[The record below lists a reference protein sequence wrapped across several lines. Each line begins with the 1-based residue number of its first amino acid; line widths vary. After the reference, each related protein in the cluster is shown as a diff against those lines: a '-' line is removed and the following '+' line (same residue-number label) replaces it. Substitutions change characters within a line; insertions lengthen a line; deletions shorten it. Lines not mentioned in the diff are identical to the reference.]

1 MAAAVSLPPFA
12 PVPPSTVREL
22 LQLEEWKACLEAW
35 IVLAEIRLN
44 LSEKEFRLSA
54 PKDESAVSFL
64 STYVQ
69 EASSSSVSLF
79 HSGAE
84 ARRLRR
90 LCFLL
95 VRRLFLELEPP
106 PPSLLDWKFLGN
118 LSEQYVS
125 TRALESLLREVWKRE
140 EEKIT
145 LSIEDEK
152 QLVIKQLAPPR
163 AHQLPA
169 LLSSL
174 RKLTLLST
182 SLPQAG
188 HVLMTGSDY
197 LDTLA
202 ESYQNW
208 EDPALRKA
216 LVANLYVG
224 LVSLTKTEPP
234 LASLLL
240 DQLFSLK
247 ETALNPKRPAN
258 VPTLLSDLIC
268 SSNFLYR
275 IQGFFTAAPQKRS
288 ETLLSDL
295 RAYQKDSSSLHS
307 RYRRPRNLDKGKGR
321 AVDNAET
328 DGVDMHKM
336 SLITQVQDLFPDLG
350 SGYVTKLL
358 DYFSDNPETVIS
370 QLLDD
375 KLPPELRSLD
385 QSESLLS
392 EASDIHYNE
401 PEPPLPPT
409 QTPSTFTRK
418 NAFDN
423 DELDHLAVPES
434 KLHFGRANPELTA
447 DDVLD
452 DRTHHSTNKAAI
464 ISALE
469 AFDSDEDERDDT
481 YDVADVG
488 GTLDS
493 GPTAGDDDAVAADLR
508 RRNAA
513 NSQEANDLAL
523 FKLYKSSPDVFGRSA
538 VTRRSKERVA
548 LRKETGMTDETIE
561 GWALMLSRDPKRLA
575 KLEGQSSL
583 SAGSVGQ
590 RELAPTSYR
599 KQKVTDSEG
608 NATGTEES
616 EVERSDGA
624 RGGRGGGG
632 RGGRRGGNRGG
643 RGRGRGDVAGSSGD
657 RDTVIARQKKDA
669 NKSSRANHSRRDQRA
684 KKMARGGI

>member
-1 MAAAVSLPPFA
+1 M
-12 PVPPSTVREL
+12 PPSAVREL

-35 IVLAEIRLN
+35 IVLAEMRLN
-44 LSEKEFRLSA
+44 LTEKEFRLSA

-64 STYVQ
+64 STYFQ
-69 EASSSSVSLF
+69 EASSSSASLF

-84 ARRLRR
+84 AKRLRR
-90 LCFLL
+90 FCFLL
-95 VRRLFLELEPP
+95 VRRLLLELQPP
-106 PPSLLDWKFLGN
+106 PPGFLDWKFLGN

-125 TRALESLLREVWKRE
+125 TRALETLLGEVWKRE
-140 EEKIT
+140 SEKIT
-145 LSIEDEK
+145 LSIEEEK
-152 QLVIKQLAPPR
+152 QLVIKQLAIPR
-163 AHQLPA
+163 TAQLPG
-169 LLSSL
+169 LLSTL

-188 HVLMTGSDY
+188 HALMTGSDY

-202 ESYQNW
+202 ESYQDR

-216 LVANLYVG
+216 LVANVYVG

-234 LASLLL
+234 LTSLLL

-247 ETALNPKRPAN
+247 GTAMNPKRPAN
-258 VPTLLSDLIC
+258 EPTLLSDLIC
-268 SSNFLYR
+268 SSNFLSR
-275 IQGFFTAAPQKRS
+275 IQGFFETGAQKRS
-288 ETLLSDL
+288 ESLLSAL
-295 RAYQKDSSSLHS
+295 QAYQKDYSPLHS
-307 RYRRPRNLDKGKGR
+307 RYRRPRKVDKGKGR
-321 AVDNAET
+321 AVDNAEV

-358 DYFSDNPETVIS
+358 GYFSDNPETVIS
-370 QLLDD
+370 HLLDD
-375 KLPPELRSLD
+375 SLPPELRNLD
-385 QSESLLS
+385 QSEPLAA
-392 EASDIHYNE
+392 EAPDFQYNE
-401 PEPPLPPT
+401 PEPPLPPS
-409 QTPSTFTRK
+409 QTPTTFTRK

-423 DELDHLAVPES
+423 DDFDHLKIPES

-447 DDVLD
+447 DDVLA
-452 DRTHHSTNKAAI
+452 DRTHHSTSKAAI

-493 GPTAGDDDAVAADLR
+493 GLTAGDDDEAAADLR
-508 RRNAA
+508 RRNEA
-513 NSQEANDLAL
+513 NSQEANELAL
-523 FKLYKSSPDVFGRSA
+523 FKLYKSSPDAFGRSA

-548 LRKETGMTDETIE
+548 LRKETAMTDEAIE
-561 GWALMLSRDPKRLA
+561 GWALMLSRDPKRME
-575 KLEGQSSL
+575 KLEGKSSL
-583 SAGSVGQ
+583 SAGAVGQ

-616 EVERSDGA
+616 EAERTDGA

-643 RGRGRGDVAGSSGD
+643 GGRGGRGRGDVAGSSGD
-657 RDTVIARQKKDA
+657 RDTTAARQNKDA

-684 KKMARGGI
+684 KKMARGGM